1 MPILACEPDVF
12 PENLLDS
19 EGGADVGGQWWL
31 LYTMSRHEKNL
42 MRRLHAAE
50 IPFYAPLVKLCKR
63 SPGGRMRT
71 TYAPLF
77 PGYVF
82 LNGDDARR
90 REALASNCVSR
101 CLSVADTGKL
111 VDDLRQIRRLIDADA
126 PLMPESSLEPGRRIR
141 VCYGPLRG
149 LEGVVVKRHGQRRLL
164 VAVEFLQQ
172 GASVQIEDCSVEPTD

>member
-31 LYTMSRHEKNL
+31 LYTMSRREKNL

-50 IPFYAPLVKLCKR
+50 IPFYAPLVKQRKR
-63 SPGGRMRT
+63 SPAGRMRNVCAAVPRLCLFAWRRCAA
-71 TYAPLF
+71 AP
-77 PGYVF
+77 
-82 LNGDDARR
+82 
-90 REALASNCVSR
+90 ALATNCVSR
-101 CLSVADTGKL
+101 CLSVADAGKL

-141 VCYGPLRG
+141 VC
-149 LEGVVVKRHGQRRLL
+149 
-164 VAVEFLQQ
+164 
-172 GASVQIEDCSVEPTD
+172 